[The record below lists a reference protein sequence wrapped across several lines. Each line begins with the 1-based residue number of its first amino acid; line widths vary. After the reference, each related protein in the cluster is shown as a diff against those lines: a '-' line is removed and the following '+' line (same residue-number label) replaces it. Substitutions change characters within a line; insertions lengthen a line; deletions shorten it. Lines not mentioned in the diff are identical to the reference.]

1 MRAASFKSL
10 YQKRPVNESMT
21 AHSCVQGAPDTALG
35 HFGTNP
41 NSMGALALVG
51 SSRCRETPQGHGVSR

>member
-10 YQKRPVNESMT
+10 YQKRPIESDT
-21 AHSCVQGAPDTALG
+21 PRICVQGAPDTALG